1 MLPCVVLSSFA
12 WASVAWMGC
21 DIPADREPTSGPAVL
36 ASDPADG
43 EIGVER
49 SGAYTVWFD
58 RPVLPR
64 DVHRGRVLLA
74 SGGRGVFLS
83 PVFDP
88 VEGSLRLINLGS
100 PLDPEV
106 RYRLRVS
113 GMRDLDGFT
122 MAEPYEITFDTG
134 TAVREATPDEVRYAD
149 VEPILATC
157 AAAGCHR
164 PPDAVLGLDLSS
176 PAGIRA
182 TALNVVA
189 QQSRVGT
196 QADAPYRSVTGL
208 RGLAR
213 VDVTGGVG
221 RPSRSYLLYK
231 VLGDPHVIG
240 DRMPPAPAPALDAA
254 ALSLLSRWIFA
265 GAPTD

>member
-1 MLPCVVLSSFA
+1 MLAGATP
-12 WASVAWMGC
+12 GC
-21 DIPADREPTSGPAVL
+21 DLPIEANPTAGPAVL

-43 EIGVER
+43 DPDVER

-58 RPVLPR
+58 RPILPR
-64 DVHRGRVLLA
+64 DVHRGRVMVA

-88 VEGSLRLINLGS
+88 VERSLHLVNLGS

-113 GMRDLDGFT
+113 GIRDLDGFV
-122 MAEPYEITFDTG
+122 MAEPYEIAFDTG
-134 TAVREATPDEVRYAD
+134 TAIQETAPAAVAYAD

-157 AAAGCHR
+157 AAEGCHR

-176 PAGIRA
+176 PAGIRD
-182 TALNVVA
+182 TAINVLA
-189 QQSRVGT
+189 EQTRVGT
-196 QADAPYRSVTGL
+196 QSGALYRSVTGL

-213 VDVTGGVG
+213 LDVTGGVG

-231 VLGDPHVIG
+231 VIGDPHVVG
-240 DRMPPAPAPALDAA
+240 DRMPPGPAPALDAA
-254 ALSLLSRWIFA
+254 ALSLLSRWIFQ
-265 GAPTD
+265 GASTD